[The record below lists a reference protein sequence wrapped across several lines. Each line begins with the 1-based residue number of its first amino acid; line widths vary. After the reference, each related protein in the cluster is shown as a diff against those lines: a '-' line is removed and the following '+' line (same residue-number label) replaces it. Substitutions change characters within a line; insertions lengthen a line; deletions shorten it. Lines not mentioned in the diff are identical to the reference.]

1 MLFAMASLFI
11 TSCTKED
18 IANEEIDPIEETEVE
33 QLTDNPLVDD
43 IEARSTGDG
52 AELACFVIDYPFSLS
67 VDGEIS
73 EIDSEEDLEAVF
85 ADLTGQEIVDFVYP
99 FDITY
104 EDGTTESI
112 ADAEALGEAFA
123 TCIPDHGWDPGS
135 GGQDDCGFPAY
146 LITQDEGCYDLVYPI
161 TLVDSDTGAT
171 TEVSNDEEFI
181 AAITNTELILLF
193 QFPLTLVD
201 EDGVESTATDA
212 DGLFQLL
219 VDCEYEG
226 GGSVDTV
233 ISVGGDIACYD
244 IEFPFTVSLVD
255 GSEVEVADND
265 ELLSLMLEGNVVSF
279 VYPITLLDEEG
290 ETITV
295 NSDEDLMEAF
305 IDCGYGGTPLDIAL
319 PFLLSGDNA
328 ANDGFGCYD
337 IIYPLTV
344 VDDNE
349 TIELQS
355 LDEAINI
362 TMESPLA
369 ELQFPVS
376 VTNSDGEVVTIE
388 SLEELFSTLE
398 NLCG

>member
-1 MLFAMASLFI
+1 MASLFI

-123 TCIPDHGWDPGS
+123 TCIPDDGWDPGS

-161 TLVDSDTGAT
+161 TLVDSYTGET
-171 TEVSNDEEFI
+171 TEVSSDEDFI
-181 AAITNTELILLF
+181 AAITNTESILLF

-244 IEFPFTVSLVD
+244 IEFPFSVSLVD
-255 GSEVEVADND
+255 GSEVEVEDND
-265 ELLSLMLEGNVVSF
+265 EFLSLMLEGNVVSF

-290 ETITV
+290 EMITV

-305 IDCGYGGTPLDIAL
+305 NDCGYGGTPLDIAL
-319 PFLLSGDNA
+319 PFLLSGDNT

-337 IIYPLTV
+337 IIYPLTL
-344 VDDNE
+344 VDDNAI
-349 TIELQS
+349 IELQS
-355 LDEAINI
+355 LDEAINA
-362 TMESPLA
+362 TMEFPLA

-388 SLEELFSTLE
+388 SIEDLFLTLE